1 MKAKLQRLLCTVLC
15 IVLCLSLMPVNTQA
29 ADYSGGGNYVAFRS
43 DSPFSISVSTKRW
56 QGRIYYSYDGSS
68 WRGPWTGG
76 KLSANANGSDYVL
89 LLRGE
94 DNTHIIGPS
103 GSTWT
108 LDAEG
113 LVECSGNIMTLL
125 DYEHPESVEMT
136 EYAFSSMFGGSN
148 GWTAL
153 VSAPSLPAMKLATA
167 CYYGMFSNCTNL
179 REAPALPATAL
190 EERCYEYM
198 FYNCS
203 SLTYAPYLPAD
214 TMKFLCYSKMFMDCT
229 NLREAPVLRATTL
242 AHSCYSEM
250 FSGCTGLETASEL
263 PATTLDRACYSA
275 MFRNCTSLEAAP
287 ALPATTLA
295 ASCYSSMFSGC
306 TSLKLPPELPATTLT
321 EYCYSS
327 MFYGCTGLKKA
338 PALPATKLAQYCYSS
353 MFYGCT
359 GLKRAPE
366 LPATGVYQY
375 GYERMFCG
383 CTGLK
388 LNKTG
393 DGDTW
398 SLPRAASGG
407 AGWNTNMLLNTGGDA
422 DATPWGGTVY
432 YYAEPLADY
441 TVSFEMNGHGSAPEA
456 QTVEEGAAAQQPAEP
471 AEEGWT
477 FTGWYAD
484 SALETPFD
492 FTAPITSD
500 TVIYAGWKEV
510 ATEFSGGTTHITV
523 TVPECSYTLTIPS
536 DTDIPYG
543 AQSLPLGNITV
554 SSVQGLGSKAIYV
567 SIEHTPMLCGQ
578 NAISYDI
585 SGKLETVGPNGSGTG
600 VWNDLG
606 AIDQSTGPICIC
618 DNQHLSYTL
627 ALTATIAQN
636 AWNSAPAGTYE
647 GHVNYTFSVN

>member
-29 ADYSGGGNYVAFRS
+29 ADYSGGGSYVAFRS

-56 QGRIYYSYDGSS
+56 EGGIYYSYDGSS

-76 KLSANANGSDYVL
+76 ELAAKANGSDYVL
-89 LLRGE
+89 FLRGE
-94 DNTHIIGPS
+94 RNTQIIGPK

-108 LDAEG
+108 LKAEG

-136 EYAFSSMFGGSN
+136 EYAFSSMFGG
-148 GWTAL
+148 WTAL
-153 VSAPSLPAMKLATA
+153 ISAPSLPAMKLATA

-190 EERCYEYM
+190 EEKCYENM

-229 NLREAPVLRATTL
+229 NLRETPVLRATTL
-242 AHSCYSEM
+242 AHSCYDRM
-250 FSGCTGLETASEL
+250 FSGCTGLE
-263 PATTLDRACYSA
+263 
-275 MFRNCTSLEAAP
+275 NAP
-287 ALPATTLA
+287 ALPATTLDYA
-295 ASCYSSMFSGC
+295 CYNEMFKDCTSLKSAPALPATAIIDSCYSGMFSGC
-306 TSLKLPPELPATTLT
+306 TSLKRPPELPATTLAY
-321 EYCYSS
+321 YCYNK
-327 MFYGCTGLKKA
+327 MFYGCTSLE
-338 PALPATKLAQYCYSS
+338 
-353 MFYGCT
+353 
-359 GLKRAPE
+359 RAPE
-366 LPATGVYQY
+366 LPATKLARSC
-375 GYERMFCG
+375 YEQMFSG
-383 CTGLK
+383 CTNLK
-388 LNKTG
+388 LYQQG
-393 DGDTW
+393 DGETW
-398 SLPRAASGG
+398 SLPKNASVPFAAIDN
-407 AGWNTNMLLNTGGDA
+407 WNYNMFYGTGGDI
-422 DATPWGGTVY
+422 DAAPERGKLY
-432 YYAEPLADY
+432 YYASPAASY
-441 TVSFEMNGHGSAPEA
+441 TVSFEMNGHGTAPEA
-456 QTVEEGAAAQQPAEP
+456 QKVEEGATAQQPAEP

-510 ATEFSGGTTHITV
+510 ATEFNGGTTHITV
-523 TVPECSYTLTIPS
+523 TVPECTYTFTIPA
-536 DTDIPYG
+536 DTDIPVG
-543 AQSLPLGNITV
+543 TLSHSLGNVTIY
-554 SSVQGLGSKAIYV
+554 SVQGLGSKAIYV
-567 SIEHTPMLCGQ
+567 SIEHTPLLCGQ

-585 SGKLETVGPNGSGTG
+585 CGKLEAVGPIGSGAG

-627 ALTATIAQN
+627 ALTATIAQET
-636 AWNSAPAGTYE
+636 WDSAPVGTYE
-647 GHVNYTFSVN
+647 GHVYYTFAVK